1 MSQVPVVNLSYVE
14 VDANND
20 VQLDTRARFVL
31 EPDGRVHIYT
41 KTENFRDYVL
51 PELIGGGLPHPDT
64 DTGGVDV
71 TDGAK
76 YLETLRQLIRGSAL
90 TTSEVLSMDQSQ
102 AREGFPF
109 EYTEPA

>member
-51 PELIGGGLPHPDT
+51 PDLIGGGLPHPDS
-64 DTGGVDV
+64 DGVDV
-71 TDGAK
+71 SDGQK
-76 YLETLRQLIRGSAL
+76 YLDTLRQLIQGSAL
-90 TTSEVLSMDQSQ
+90 TTSEVLSMDQAN

-109 EYTEPA
+109 EYTDPA